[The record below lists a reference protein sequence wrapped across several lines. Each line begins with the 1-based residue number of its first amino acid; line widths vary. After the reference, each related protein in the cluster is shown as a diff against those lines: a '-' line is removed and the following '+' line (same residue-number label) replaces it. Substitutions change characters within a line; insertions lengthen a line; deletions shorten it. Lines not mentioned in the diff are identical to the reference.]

1 MSNIMTYFPGEG
13 DGECVGIDEY
23 RCTGQE
29 RSYYK
34 ITKEDLKI
42 DINGEK
48 VTGVTL
54 RVKNQ
59 IGTMTLNGKS
69 NNSGTTNISL

>member
-1 MSNIMTYFPGEG
+1 MVREDRN
-13 DGECVGIDEY
+13 
-23 RCTGQE
+23 RKA
-29 RSYYK
+29 YYVL
-34 ITKEDLKI
+34 KEESLKI
-42 DINGEK
+42 DITGEK

-69 NNSGTTNISL
+69 NSSGTTNITL